1 MEAIKILVIEDE
13 LTLRKGIVNILDFE
27 GYNVI
32 EAENGSFGLQKAL
45 EIIPDLILCDIMM
58 PEMNG
63 HQVLSELAKNE
74 KTKLIPFIF
83 LTAMADKH
91 DIRQGMELGAD
102 DYILKPFTRDDLL
115 NAVKKRLDKK
125 QEVEKV
131 HKSDMDDLRKRILT
145 HIPHELLTP
154 LNGIIGFSD
163 FLADNADEMDKDEI
177 KEMAKNINLS
187 GERLLDLIK
196 HYLLYIQITSRHKS
210 DFIRNRIDDVDN
222 IVNEAAFQIAD
233 KYKRNKDLNSNTSA
247 SFCFFGTSEFLIVI
261 NELID
266 NAFKFSAPGNAVTVN
281 TTMSSE
287 YFELEIINQGIEF
300 PDNSVDKIGAF
311 IQFNRNVQE
320 QQGSGLGL
328 IISKLLIER
337 FDGKLQIESIK
348 NHGTKIV
355 VQIPLQ

>member
-32 EAENGSFGLQKAL
+32 EAENGSIGLQKAL

-125 QEVEKV
+125 QEVEKL

-163 FLADNADEMDKDEI
+163 YLSDNADEMGNDEI

-187 GERLLDLIK
+187 GERLLNLIN
-196 HYLLYIQITSRHKS
+196 HYLLYIQIASRHKS
-210 DFIRNRIDDVDN
+210 DFIRNRIEEVDN

-233 KYKRNKDLNSNTSA
+233 KYNRRKDLKTNISVSHCKFGA
-247 SFCFFGTSEFLIVI
+247 LEFCIII

-266 NAFKFSAPGNAVTVN
+266 NAFKFSVSGNEVRIN
-281 TTMSSE
+281 TSMSSH

-328 IISKLLIER
+328 IICKLLVER
-337 FDGKLQIESIK
+337 FDGKLLIESIK
-348 NHGTKIV
+348 NYGTKLI
-355 VQIPLQ
+355 VQIPL

>member
-1 MEAIKILVIEDE
+1 MESKKILVIEDE
-13 LTLRKGIVNILDFE
+13 FTLRKGIVNILDFE

-32 EAENGSFGLQKAL
+32 EAENGNIGLQKAT

-63 HQVLSELAKNE
+63 HQVLTELIKNE

-91 DIRQGMELGAD
+91 DIRVGMESGAD

-115 NAVKKRLDKK
+115 NAVKRRLDKK
-125 QEVEKV
+125 HEIEKV
-131 HKSDMDDLRKRILT
+131 HKSDMDDLRRRILT

-163 FLADNADEMDKDEI
+163 YLTDNAEEMDKDEI
-177 KEMAKNINLS
+177 KEMAKNINVS
-187 GERLLDLIK
+187 GERLLDLIN

-233 KYKRNKDLNSNTSA
+233 KYNRKNDLKTNIKVSHCVFGA
-247 SFCFFGTSEFLIVI
+247 LEFCILI

-266 NAFKFSAPGNAVTVN
+266 NAFKFSVSGNEVRIN
-281 TTMSSE
+281 TSKSSL

-300 PDNSVDKIGAF
+300 PENSFDKIGAF

-348 NHGTKIV
+348 NWGTKLI
-355 VQIPLQ
+355 VQIPIQ